1 MRSCIYE
8 GYTEHQRVKPVEHH
22 FRYNL
27 YFYCFDIA
35 ELSELDRKLPLF
47 AYNSFRPVSLHD
59 KDYLDQGT
67 GAIREKLLRRLENKV
82 DIDRIK
88 RVLLITSARYFNYI
102 FNPVSFYYC
111 LSAESEIVA
120 VVAEVNNTFNEKH
133 LYVLT
138 TPDDKV
144 ADSAVHYRAD
154 KNFHVS
160 PFNSTAGQYEFFFS
174 EPGEEIDIRIILH
187 REGEKVFEA
196 RLWGKSRPL
205 TSLGLAALIAKH
217 PLMPHLSIP
226 RIFLEAGKLFFQ
238 KKLAYIEKPVPM
250 SMMTIR
256 KKPPSLLEK
265 GCMAMITKFM
275 DRISGGSL
283 ELHLPDGSVKAFGND
298 VADLRAAITVHDY
311 GFFTTLVMGGD
322 VGLGKAYVRGLWDSK
337 DIPTLFRLFIK
348 NRETLKNGYL
358 ATAWLTRRKNDLLHL
373 FRSNSLMG
381 ARRNIQSHY
390 DLSNDLFS
398 LFLDESMTY
407 SSGVYRAETDTLED
421 AQRRKLQMIVDK
433 GRIEASDEVLEIG
446 CGWGSFALYAA
457 EQRKCRVT
465 GITISDAQQRFA
477 QYRVEKAGLHN
488 SIRILLKDYRN
499 VTGRFDKIVSIE
511 MLEAVGEKYFGTFFR
526 QCDRLLKPGG
536 LLVLQVITIPDQ
548 AYKTYRKETD
558 WIQKYIFTGGFLPSI
573 TALLNA
579 ATKHSSLIM
588 ETLEDIGWHY
598 ARTLKDW
605 RERFMRHRDQLHN
618 LGFDQSFERKWIY
631 YLSTCEAG
639 FYEQAVSD
647 VQVVFRKPR

>member
-238 KKLAYIEKPVPM
+238 KKLA
-250 SMMTIR
+250 
-256 KKPPSLLEK
+256 
-265 GCMAMITKFM
+265 
-275 DRISGGSL
+275 
-283 ELHLPDGSVKAFGND
+283 
-298 VADLRAAITVHDY
+298 
-311 GFFTTLVMGGD
+311 
-322 VGLGKAYVRGLWDSK
+322 
-337 DIPTLFRLFIK
+337 
-348 NRETLKNGYL
+348 
-358 ATAWLTRRKNDLLHL
+358 
-373 FRSNSLMG
+373 
-381 ARRNIQSHY
+381 
-390 DLSNDLFS
+390 
-398 LFLDESMTY
+398 
-407 SSGVYRAETDTLED
+407 
-421 AQRRKLQMIVDK
+421 
-433 GRIEASDEVLEIG
+433 
-446 CGWGSFALYAA
+446 
-457 EQRKCRVT
+457 
-465 GITISDAQQRFA
+465 
-477 QYRVEKAGLHN
+477 
-488 SIRILLKDYRN
+488 
-499 VTGRFDKIVSIE
+499 
-511 MLEAVGEKYFGTFFR
+511 
-526 QCDRLLKPGG
+526 
-536 LLVLQVITIPDQ
+536 
-548 AYKTYRKETD
+548 
-558 WIQKYIFTGGFLPSI
+558 
-573 TALLNA
+573 
-579 ATKHSSLIM
+579 
-588 ETLEDIGWHY
+588 
-598 ARTLKDW
+598 
-605 RERFMRHRDQLHN
+605 
-618 LGFDQSFERKWIY
+618 
-631 YLSTCEAG
+631 
-639 FYEQAVSD
+639 
-647 VQVVFRKPR
+647 